1 MDAAIDSN
9 GVRAART
16 NWPVLQLRPIPGDWS
31 IWRYWTS
38 PLDDLERGSLHG
50 LGFFDVRREIRK
62 LDAKP
67 ARTTKH
73 RRQKALGCRSALRS
87 VVSIP
92 FPSTIMAALQ
102 LVPD

>member
-1 MDAAIDSN
+1 MTLNEDPCMA
-9 GVRAART
+9 
-16 NWPVLQLRPIPGDWS
+16 
-31 IWRYWTS
+31 WT
-38 PLDDLERGSLHG
+38 
-50 LGFFDVRREIRK
+50 FDVPREIRK

-73 RRQKALGCRSALRS
+73 RQQEALGFKSALRS

-92 FPSTIMAALQ
+92 FPSTIVAALQ